1 MEGQYFNI
9 WLQCNWIYIWQFIIY
24 FYMFV
29 FKQIYIYII
38 ITKHAKVKSKQH
50 ELWLAIRKINK
61 LKGQS
66 RKDNPEKLETLG
78 TQDTRRRHKQT
89 QHRKLKRW
97 ATQTPTP
104 KINNTSICSSF
115 VGIQDDK
122 FKIKIQPSQIYKYP
136 LLPWMSLV
144 M

>member
-1 MEGQYFNI
+1 MGGQYFNI
-9 WLQCNWIYIWQFIIY
+9 WLQCNWIYIWQFIN

-29 FKQIYIYII
+29 LQQIYIYIN
-38 ITKHAKVKSKQH
+38 ITKHIKAKSKQH
-50 ELWLAIRKINK
+50 ELWLANRKINK

-78 TQDTRRRHKQT
+78 TQDTRRR
-89 QHRKLKRW
+89 HRKLKRW